1 MMKGTTL
8 TKRMMSMNVSVREG
22 MEEAGVAVAGGAG
35 GRERAESERA
45 NMRCNF
51 CCCE

>member
-22 MEEAGVAVAGGAG
+22 MEEAGVAVAGGQAV
-35 GRERAESERA
+35 ESEQRA
-45 NMRCNF
+45 SAQT
-51 CCCE
+51 